1 MNILVA
7 DDEVATRELVCEILE
22 GEGHEVTLAEDG
34 EDALNKFKR
43 AWHEIVFSDI
53 RMPKMNG
60 IELLSAIKEINA
72 NTQFVVMTSH
82 ASINNTIDALKK
94 GASDYILKPFDNLD
108 VVIDA
113 AKRAIANLSSIRRRQ
128 YLLDALN
135 RQNRDLDNMNGEFMK
150 LTTRDGLTGLLNY
163 RYAQER
169 LEKEFDRAK
178 KFERELSVLFMDLD
192 HLKFYNNAHGHQA
205 GDEVLEILS
214 GLMTKAVRES
224 DTLVRWGGEE
234 FIVIALETDREEACM
249 LAEIIRRSVAGH
261 PFPNA
266 AQQPLGIISLSIGVA
281 SRSNGTDR
289 YGQLVRLAGDA
300 AYCAKNAGRNRTV
313 FCSGPKQMNHVEAI
327 SDGR

>member
-1 MNILVA
+1 MYILIA
-7 DDEVATRELVCEILE
+7 DDEVATRELVGEILE

-113 AKRAIANLSSIRRRQ
+113 AKRAIAILSSIRRQQ
-128 YLLDALN
+128 YLLDTLN
-135 RQNRDLDNMNGEFMK
+135 RQKQDLDGPNKDFRDLAI
-150 LTTRDGLTGLLNY
+150 RDGLTGLFTH
-163 RYAQER
+163 RYAKQR
-169 LEKEFDRAK
+169 LEKEFDRATR
-178 KFERELSVLFMDLD
+178 FERELSVLFIDLD
-192 HLKFYNNAHGHQA
+192 HLKFYNDAHGHQL

-214 GLMTKAVRES
+214 GLMINAVREP
-224 DTLVRWGGEE
+224 DTLARWGGEE
-234 FIVIALETDREEACM
+234 FIVIAPETNQEDACI
-249 LAEIIRRSVAGH
+249 LAELIRTSVAGH

-327 SDGR
+327 SDG